1 MPIIHVMSQS
11 DYLRALTVRRADS
24 DAPADRYRHYE
35 MAGAAH
41 ATPDEL
47 FFSAAPA
54 DITKAGVAVPPMD
67 CNEGPRSRFPSRIFF
82 DAMLRNLQLWVRYGI
97 APPHADWINVQ
108 GTRPAGV
115 LDQFGNVTGGL
126 RSPYLD
132 VPTSTWFG
140 SSTGP
145 SFCAIAGH
153 EVPLPAATLQAL
165 YPTHGAYVRA
175 VARDTARLVEGR
187 FITGYDGLDLIREAA
202 QADVP

>member
-1 MPIIHVMSQS
+1 
-11 DYLRALTVRRADS
+11 VR
-24 DAPADRYRHYE
+24 
-35 MAGAAH
+35 G
-41 ATPDEL
+41 DEL
-47 FFSAAPA
+47 FFSAVPA

-82 DAMLRNLQLWVRYGI
+82 DAMLRNLDLWVRYGI
-97 APPHADWINVQ
+97 APPHADPIDVQ
-108 GTRPAGV
+108 GTPPTGV

-153 EVPLPAATLQAL
+153 EVRLLAATLQKL
-165 YPTHGAYVRA
+165 HPTHGAYVRA
-175 VARDTARLVEGR
+175 VAKDTARLVAGR
-187 FITGYDGLDLIREAA
+187 AYDGWDIIREAA
-202 QADVP
+202 QANVP